1 MLGSSSAAA
10 AAAAAAATAAGME
23 QEFWVW
29 KWRKASNHQK
39 FKKKKCI
46 ESKTSISFLIIIPT
60 SIGQGFST
68 LDSCSPEAVI
78 HGLYGVVVDNLCI
91 FGWREPIFN
100 LHDRLVFQCLGSTQ
114 GTWDFRK
121 WDRGISED
129 VGGMTNGKI
138 QIYPISWVGDPKK
151 GDSLLPL
158 KPLSLD
164 LKGNLSGYGSPTF

>member
-1 MLGSSSAAA
+1 MLRLLPLRPLQQGWSRSFGCESGEKLPI
-10 AAAAAAATAAGME
+10 T
-23 QEFWVW
+23 
-29 KWRKASNHQK
+29 RNL
-39 FKKKKCI
+39 KKKKCI